1 MDGSA
6 ISRVRRCGSG
16 VDVSRMASVVLRPR
30 VLVVDD
36 DAAVRG
42 VLSNVLADEGFEVVG
57 AAADGAEAVELAR
70 SLRPDTVLLDVRMPG
85 VDGIEAARR
94 IRALDPGVRLVML
107 SAYDDPT
114 LLREAAGVGASR
126 FLVKGCPLPDLV
138 EAVAG

>member
-1 MDGSA
+1 MT
-6 ISRVRRCGSG
+6 
-16 VDVSRMASVVLRPR
+16 SVVLRPR

-70 SLRPDTVLLDVRMPG
+70 SLRPDTILLDVRMPG

-114 LLREAAGVGASR
+114 LLREAADAGASR